1 MGWES
6 CPRDSPGYRFTA
18 AVWNSCARS
27 WSGLLFDRSHP
38 LCSRLNAEYGG
49 TFLLNRAVNEIVVD
63 SGRVK
68 AVRSDGKAR
77 EPKDRWRE

>member
-18 AVWNSCARS
+18 AIWNSSARS
-27 WSGLLFDRSHP
+27 SSCLLLDGSRP

-49 TFLLNRAVNEIVVD
+49 TFLLNRAVNEIVLD
-63 SGRVK
+63 NGRVK

-77 EPKDRWRE
+77 EHKDRWRK